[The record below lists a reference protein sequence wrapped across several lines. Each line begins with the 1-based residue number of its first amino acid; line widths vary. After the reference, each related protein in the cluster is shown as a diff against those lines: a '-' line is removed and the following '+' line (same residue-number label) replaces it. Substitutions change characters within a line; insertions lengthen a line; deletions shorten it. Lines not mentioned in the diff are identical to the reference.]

1 MKAIVTSGYT
11 VPLKPELYEGL
22 HVFRNM
28 CIKQVKKKKITWGP
42 SSTTPRSG
50 GRGRSVVS
58 SWPSWGT

>member
-11 VPLKPELYEGL
+11 VPLKPELYEAL

-28 CIKQVKKKKITWGP
+28 YVKQVKKKTLPGDHLVLHYNQV
-42 SSTTPRSG
+42 
-50 GRGRSVVS
+50 GRGRRVVS

>member
-11 VPLKPELYEGL
+11 VPFKPELYEGL

-28 CIKQVKKKKITWGP
+28 YIKQVKKKKITWGP

-58 SWPSWGT
+58 SWSSWGT